1 MKGRRQRPSLPAQ
14 RKGDGAKLQ
23 GVRRVAAST
32 STMAGLRD
40 GLPEM
45 DFLHEISIRMAATDS
60 LRQVLDR

>member
-1 MKGRRQRPSLPAQ
+1 
-14 RKGDGAKLQ
+14 
-23 GVRRVAAST
+23 
-32 STMAGLRD
+32 MAGLRD